1 MQQLLGMFEL
11 VVLEVSIAL
20 HAAQAAEGLA
30 KRRETGKRC
39 SAEALGTLEV
49 QHGMADKII
58 IYIYVNMIK
67 YVCTYIISSTKNMT

>member
-1 MQQLLGMFEL
+1 MFEL

-39 SAEALGTLEV
+39 SAEALSTLGV
-49 QHGMADKII
+49 QHGMADKMMY
-58 IYIYVNMIK
+58 IYIYIFK

>member
-39 SAEALGTLEV
+39 SAEALGTLGV

-58 IYIYVNMIK
+58 IYICK
-67 YVCTYIISSTKNMT
+67 YE

>member
-1 MQQLLGMFEL
+1 MFEL

-39 SAEALGTLEV
+39 SAEALSTLGV
-49 QHGMADKII
+49 QHGMADKM
-58 IYIYVNMIK
+58 IYIYICK

>member
-1 MQQLLGMFEL
+1 MFEL

-39 SAEALGTLEV
+39 SAEALSTLGV
-49 QHGMADKII
+49 QHGMADKMMY
-58 IYIYVNMIK
+58 IYIYICK